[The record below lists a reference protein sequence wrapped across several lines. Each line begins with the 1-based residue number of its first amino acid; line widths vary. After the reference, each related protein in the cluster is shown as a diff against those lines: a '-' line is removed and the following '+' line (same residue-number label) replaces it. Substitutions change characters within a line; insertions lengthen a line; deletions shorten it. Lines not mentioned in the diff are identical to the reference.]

1 MGQEPMG
8 AAGMP
13 AGSIPTGGVPASQ
26 PPGAVPTRDGSG
38 VAAATRADG
47 FRTDESGAGGFDTGG
62 FDTGEFGSD
71 GADEHS
77 AGEFGAPAVGRRVP
91 PAFAAADVLPA
102 LSTLSVIGLLGLPL
116 GWLWSVL
123 APPMQVRVLSDG
135 ALIPLSM
142 ESYHRFD
149 AIAVFVLL
157 GAALGV
163 LTGMACWLLRQR
175 RGPLTALAVV
185 GGSVLAAWLAMRTG
199 LSFAASAHPLGDQIS
214 AGMTLVRAPGLDS
227 PWAMVAQPL
236 GAALAYGLATAWNG
250 EDDLGR
256 RLS

>member
-1 MGQEPMG
+1 MGQQPRG
-8 AAGMP
+8 AD
-13 AGSIPTGGVPASQ
+13 GVPAGRIPVGGAPASSS
-26 PPGAVPTRDGSG
+26 PGAAPPQADVGTADARSNGFHADEFGSEHVDEYAAHQYG
-38 VAAATRADG
+38 AVAAA
-47 FRTDESGAGGFDTGG
+47 
-62 FDTGEFGSD
+62 
-71 GADEHS
+71 
-77 AGEFGAPAVGRRVP
+77 RRPVA
-91 PAFAAADVLPA
+91 PAFAWADVLPA

-123 APPMQVRVLSDG
+123 APPMRLRVLSDG
-135 ALIPLSM
+135 TLIPFSM

-163 LTGMACWLLRQR
+163 LTGMACWLLRRR
-175 RGPLTALAVV
+175 RGPVTAFAVV
-185 GGSVLAAWLAMRTG
+185 GGSLLAAWLATRTG
-199 LSFAASAHPLGDQIS
+199 LSFAASAHPLADQIS
-214 AGMTLVRAPGLDS
+214 AGMTLVRPPGLDS

-236 GAALAYGLATAWNG
+236 GAAFAYGLATAWNG